1 MFKFLANVF
10 SPAPVEPVPIIR
22 RPVQPGFRRI
32 EPASI
37 PPSSIPIYPPQ
48 DGGIPVSS
56 ADELLASQKDQLARI
71 RQAGSRLGDQFD
83 TLLLPAIRNYAE
95 FVSLLPATSSSH
107 HRGAGGLFRLGLE
120 VGFSALQAS
129 GAAMFSGKV
138 PTEGRREHEDR
149 WQVAAFMGG
158 LVCEQFRAVT
168 DMTVN
173 DGAGHNWPA
182 YEKSLVSWANEVGI
196 DRVYVTWQ
204 AKPIAEEATRKMVN
218 ALLFNQVTT
227 PALTQWLNLP
237 GTPIVPSLLSTIVGI
252 QCVESTTLMRIVSAM
267 HREVVQRDVG
277 LQPSQYGQFT
287 VGSHLEPYLIDGM
300 RRLVREGIWPTNEQT
315 GDIYPRLWNLS
326 DGLYLIWSSAAKE
339 LISLL
344 KAESVPGIPAEAQTL
359 VEMLLQA
366 KIVTT
371 TDGQLFAKIRVAKKN
386 NVYDAVRI
394 ANPALLFTDMPP
406 ISTGALR
413 ETDRPSFSHPQ
424 QPSLLDAPNVAPP
437 QPASLTEFQ
446 LSPTVAQPDTEDK
459 KVKPRKKQPEIPAI
473 ASDAAAASLSEVAM
487 TALEALNQESQAF
500 LQVVFEDLKANQESD
515 LVGNHPKGFAL
526 SEGLIEKYGLKD
538 GGVISKNLSDYG
550 WLVPMPGGARWI
562 EFSVGARDG
571 TWMVIVPKY
580 ANLLK
585 AQGTAHAN

>member
-1 MFKFLANVF
+1 MFKFFAKAF
-10 SPAPVEPVPIIR
+10 KPAPDETPPLIH
-22 RPVQPGFRRI
+22 RPVQPGFQRI
-32 EPASI
+32 EAASI
-37 PPSSIPIYPPQ
+37 PPTAIPIYPPQ

-120 VGFSALQAS
+120 VGFTALQAS

-138 PTEGRREHEDR
+138 PTEGRRDHEDR
-149 WQVAAFMGG
+149 WQVAAFLAG

-182 YEKSLVSWANEVGI
+182 YEKSLVNWANEIGI
-196 DRVYVTWQ
+196 DRVFITWQ
-204 AKPIAEEATRKMVN
+204 SKPIAEEATRKMVN

-252 QCVESTTLMRIVSAM
+252 QSLESTTLMRVVSAM
-267 HREVVQRDVG
+267 HREVVQRDMA
-277 LQPSQYGQFT
+277 LQPSQYGLFT

-300 RRLVREGIWPTNEQT
+300 RRLVREGRWLTNEQT

-326 DGLYLIWSSAAKE
+326 DGLYLIWSSAATE

-344 KAESVPGIPAEAQTL
+344 KTEAVPGIPAEAQTL

-371 TDGQLFAKIRVAKKN
+371 TDGQLFAKIRVLKKDR
-386 NVYDAVRI
+386 VYDAVRI

-413 ETDRPSFSHPQ
+413 ETEKPAFTQSR
-424 QPSLLDAPNVAPP
+424 QPSLLDVAYDIPATPSAPP
-437 QPASLTEFQ
+437 DLQLTP
-446 LSPTVAQPDTEDK
+446 SVITPDTDEK
-459 KVKPRKKQPEIPAI
+459 KAKPRKKQPDIPAI
-473 ASDAAAASLSEVAM
+473 DAKAATVALTDSAL
-487 TALEALNQESQAF
+487 TALEALTQQSQSF
-500 LQVVFEDLKANQESD
+500 LQVVFEDIESNETSD
-515 LVGNHPKGFAL
+515 LVGSHPRGLAL
-526 SEGLIEKYGLKD
+526 AEGLIEKYGLKD
-538 GGVISKNLSDYG
+538 GGVIAKDLSDAG
-550 WLVPMPGGARWI
+550 WLAPMPSGARWVDHT
-562 EFSVGARDG
+562 VGSRDG
-571 TWMVIVPKY
+571 RWMIVLPKY
-580 ANLLK
+580 AALLK
-585 AQGTAHAN
+585 SQGAASAD